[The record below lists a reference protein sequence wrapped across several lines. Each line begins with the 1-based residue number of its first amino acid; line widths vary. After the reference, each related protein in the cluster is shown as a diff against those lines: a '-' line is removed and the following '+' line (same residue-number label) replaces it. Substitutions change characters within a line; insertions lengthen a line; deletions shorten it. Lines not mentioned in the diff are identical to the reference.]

1 MFKMPTMPSSGS
13 LELTKYEMTYEE
25 LSVKIFLTDKN
36 PNFIQLNFI
45 NTDPE
50 KENEYASF
58 IPRPINL
65 DARNSEE
72 VINYVLSYVDLPA
85 IAERARLVHASF

>member
-1 MFKMPTMPSSGS
+1 MPTVPSSGS
-13 LELTKYEMTYEE
+13 IELVKYEMTYEE
-25 LSVKIFLTDKN
+25 LSVKIFLTDRN
-36 PNFIQLNFI
+36 PNFIQLNFV

-65 DARNSEE
+65 DAGNSEE
-72 VINYVLSYVDLPA
+72 VINFILSYADLPS